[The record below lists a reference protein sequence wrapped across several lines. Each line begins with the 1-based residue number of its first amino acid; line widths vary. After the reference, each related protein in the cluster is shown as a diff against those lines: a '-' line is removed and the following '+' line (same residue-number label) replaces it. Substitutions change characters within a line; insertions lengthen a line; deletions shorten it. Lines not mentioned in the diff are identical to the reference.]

1 MTLVELGVVLAV
13 VAVTSAAVAPAVSGG
28 LAAVRVQAATA
39 DVRSGLHLARMGARV
54 RLLPHALRL
63 APDGRSWSV
72 IEDPAGEARVVHGPT
87 ELPAGVVATANATV
101 QFSAKGFATPF
112 GTITLRQDQ
121 EARRLIVN
129 LLGRVRM
136 AMGEGPP

>member
-1 MTLVELGVVLAV
+1 MSRETRGERGMTLVELGLVLAV
-13 VAVTSAAVAPAVSGG
+13 VAVTGAVVTPVVSGG

-39 DVRSGLHLARMGARV
+39 DVRSGLHLARMNARV

-87 ELPAGVVATANATV
+87 DPVSYTHLTLPTKA
-101 QFSAKGFATPF
+101 
-112 GTITLRQDQ
+112 
-121 EARRLIVN
+121 
-129 LLGRVRM
+129 
-136 AMGEGPP
+136 